1 MTLITTWMRVV
12 RRLGGM
18 EKGVLVLESDI
29 WFWILP
35 SYLVNKVTLNDWTH
49 CLCFH
54 ICWMDIVIAAPP
66 GSQLILRTRAMAQEI
81 GPCEA
86 TILCPTSRGKSLRD
100 PGLQAVFLWWPHV
113 YWRIT
118 TVCFSD
124 RHCSATHPEKH
135 LLWGGKD
142 PYLPVGS
149 GEAAHPSTSSLR
161 GRAP

>member
-1 MTLITTWMRVV
+1 MRVV

-18 EKGVLVLESDI
+18 EKGVLILVRHLVLNPP
-29 WFWILP
+29 L
-35 SYLVNKVTLNDWTH
+35 LVNKVTLNDWTH

-66 GSQLILRTRAMAQEI
+66 GSQLILRTRAIAQEI